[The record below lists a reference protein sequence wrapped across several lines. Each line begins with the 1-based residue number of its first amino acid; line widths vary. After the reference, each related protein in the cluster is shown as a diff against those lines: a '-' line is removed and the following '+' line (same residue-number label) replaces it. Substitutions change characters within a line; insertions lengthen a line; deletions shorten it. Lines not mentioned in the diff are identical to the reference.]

1 MMQQRPWHIS
11 RIVIHL
17 FAGVALAVLTG
28 CGGPLSVEKPLR
40 REKISDGVSRKII
53 IEDKFTWAQ
62 SFTRISAETP
72 DGEQRFRVQVR
83 SKQDS
88 ILWAAISD
96 DMIGLRVGKAIVIN
110 DSAAFS
116 STLLGV
122 EWTGSAHDLAGVTG
136 IEVPFQ
142 YLNRLLRGQ
151 LIGTNEALRYRYD
164 GNGDHWITQYSISSD
179 RTVTV
184 ALDRDLHMSFVLIE
198 DPLES
203 VFIQYKSVDE
213 KTGYPNDIEIT
224 VKSQPDYKVTI
235 EVTEIRTGGPFNTP
249 FSL

>member
-11 RIVIHL
+11 RIVTHL

-164 GNGDHWITQYSISSD
+164 GNGDHWIAQYSISSD

-184 ALDRDLHMSFVLIE
+184 ALDRNLHMSFVLIE
-198 DPLES
+198 DPFES

-224 VKSQPDYKVTI
+224 IKSQPDYKVTI

>member
-1 MMQQRPWHIS
+1 MRNRQRQIS
-11 RIVIHL
+11 TLATHL
-17 FAGVALAVLTG
+17 IMGVALAVLTG
-28 CGGPLSVEKPLR
+28 CGGPLSAEKPLR

-53 IEDKFTWAQ
+53 VEDRFAWTQ

-72 DGEQRFRVQVR
+72 DGQQRFRVQIR

-122 EWTGSAHDLAGVTG
+122 EWTGSANDLAGVTG

-151 LIGTNEALRYRYD
+151 LIGTNEAMRYRYD
-164 GNGDHWITQYSISSD
+164 GNGDHWVTQYAVS
-179 RTVTV
+179 RGRAVTV
-184 ALDRDLHMSFVLIE
+184 ALDRDLHMSYVLIE

-213 KTGYPNDIEIT
+213 ETGYPTEITIT

>member
-1 MMQQRPWHIS
+1 MRNRQRQIS
-11 RIVIHL
+11 TLATHL
-17 FAGVALAVLTG
+17 IMGVALAVLTG
-28 CGGPLSVEKPLR
+28 CGGPLSAEKPLR

-53 IEDKFTWAQ
+53 VEDRFAWTQ

-72 DGEQRFRVQVR
+72 DGQQRFRVQIR

-122 EWTGSAHDLAGVTG
+122 EWTGSANDLAGVTG

-151 LIGTNEALRYRYD
+151 LIGTNEAMRYRYD
-164 GNGDHWITQYSISSD
+164 GNGDHWVTQYAIS
-179 RTVTV
+179 RGRAVTV
-184 ALDRDLHMSFVLIE
+184 ALDRDLHMSYVLIE

-203 VFIQYKSVDE
+203 VFIQDKSVDE
-213 KTGYPNDIEIT
+213 ETGYPTEITIT

>member
-1 MMQQRPWHIS
+1 MRNRQRQIS
-11 RIVIHL
+11 TLATHL
-17 FAGVALAVLTG
+17 IMGVALAVLTG
-28 CGGPLSVEKPLR
+28 CGGPLSAEKPLR

-53 IEDKFTWAQ
+53 VEDRFAWTQ

-72 DGEQRFRVQVR
+72 DGQQRFRVQIR

-122 EWTGSAHDLAGVTG
+122 EWTGSANDLAGVTG

-151 LIGTNEALRYRYD
+151 LIGTNEAMRYRYD
-164 GNGDHWITQYSISSD
+164 GNGDHWVTQYAISKG
-179 RTVTV
+179 RAVTV
-184 ALDRDLHMSFVLIE
+184 ALDRDLHMSYVLIE

-213 KTGYPNDIEIT
+213 ETGYPTEITIT

>member
-1 MMQQRPWHIS
+1 MRNRQRQRTI
-11 RIVIHL
+11 ITIHL
-17 FAGVALAVLTG
+17 FMGVALAVLTG
-28 CGGPLSVEKPLR
+28 CGGPLSAEKPLR
-40 REKISDGVSRKII
+40 REKISDGVSRQII
-53 IEDKFTWAQ
+53 VEDRFAWTQ

-72 DGEQRFRVQVR
+72 DGQQRFRVQIR

-122 EWTGSAHDLAGVTG
+122 EWTGSANDLAGFTG

-151 LIGTNEALRYRYD
+151 LIGTNEAMRYRYD
-164 GNGDHWITQYSISSD
+164 GNGDHWVTQYAISKG
-179 RTVTV
+179 RAVTV
-184 ALDRDLHMSFVLIE
+184 ALDRDLRMSYVLIE

-203 VFIQYKSVDE
+203 VFIQYKNVDE
-213 KTGYPNDIEIT
+213 ETGYPTEIT
-224 VKSQPDYKVTI
+224 INVKSQPDYKVTI

>member
-1 MMQQRPWHIS
+1 MRNRQRQIS
-11 RIVIHL
+11 TLATHL
-17 FAGVALAVLTG
+17 IMGVALAVLTG
-28 CGGPLSVEKPLR
+28 CGGPLSAEKPLR

-53 IEDKFTWAQ
+53 VEDRFAWTQ

-72 DGEQRFRVQVR
+72 DGQQRFRVQIR

-122 EWTGSAHDLAGVTG
+122 EWTGSANDLAGVTG

-151 LIGTNEALRYRYD
+151 LIGTNEAMRYRYD
-164 GNGDHWITQYSISSD
+164 GNGDHWVTQYAIS
-179 RTVTV
+179 RGRAVTV
-184 ALDRDLHMSFVLIE
+184 ALDRDLHMSYVLIQ

-213 KTGYPNDIEIT
+213 ETGYPTEITIT

>member
-1 MMQQRPWHIS
+1 MRNRQRQIS
-11 RIVIHL
+11 TLATHL
-17 FAGVALAVLTG
+17 IMGVALAVLTG
-28 CGGPLSVEKPLR
+28 CGGPLSAEKPLR

-53 IEDKFTWAQ
+53 VEDRFAWTQ

-72 DGEQRFRVQVR
+72 DGQQRFRVQIR

-122 EWTGSAHDLAGVTG
+122 EWTGSANDLAGVTG

-151 LIGTNEALRYRYD
+151 LIGTNEAMRYRYD
-164 GNGDHWITQYSISSD
+164 GNGDHWVTQYAISKG
-179 RTVTV
+179 RAVTV
-184 ALDRDLHMSFVLIE
+184 ALDRDLHMSYVLIE

-203 VFIQYKSVDE
+203 VFIEYKSVDE
-213 KTGYPNDIEIT
+213 ETGYPTEIT
-224 VKSQPDYKVTI
+224 ITLKSQPDYKVTI

>member
-1 MMQQRPWHIS
+1 MRNRQRQIS
-11 RIVIHL
+11 TLATHL
-17 FAGVALAVLTG
+17 IMGLALAVLTG
-28 CGGPLSVEKPLR
+28 CGGPLSAEKPLR

-53 IEDKFTWAQ
+53 VEDRFAWTQ

-72 DGEQRFRVQVR
+72 DGQQRFRVQIR

-96 DMIGLRVGKAIVIN
+96 DLIGLRVGKAIVIN

-122 EWTGSAHDLAGVTG
+122 EWTGSANDLAGVTG

-151 LIGTNEALRYRYD
+151 LIGTNEAMRYRYD
-164 GNGDHWITQYSISSD
+164 GNGDHWVTQYAIS
-179 RTVTV
+179 RGRAVTV
-184 ALDRDLHMSFVLIE
+184 ALDRDLHMSYVLIE

-213 KTGYPNDIEIT
+213 ETGYPTEITIT

>member
-164 GNGDHWITQYSISSD
+164 GNGDHWIAQYSISSD

-184 ALDRDLHMSFVLIE
+184 ALDRNLHMSFVLIE
-198 DPLES
+198 DPFES

-224 VKSQPDYKVTI
+224 IKSQPDYKVTI

>member
-1 MMQQRPWHIS
+1 MRNRQRQIS
-11 RIVIHL
+11 TLATHL
-17 FAGVALAVLTG
+17 IMGVALAVLTG
-28 CGGPLSVEKPLR
+28 CGGPLSAEKPLR

-53 IEDKFTWAQ
+53 VEDGFAWTQ

-72 DGEQRFRVQVR
+72 DGQQRFRVQIR

-122 EWTGSAHDLAGVTG
+122 EWTGSANDLAGVTG

-151 LIGTNEALRYRYD
+151 LIGTNEAMRYRYD
-164 GNGDHWITQYSISSD
+164 GNGDHWVTQYAIS
-179 RTVTV
+179 RGRAVTV
-184 ALDRDLHMSFVLIE
+184 ALDRDLHMSYVLIE

-203 VFIQYKSVDE
+203 VLIQYKSVDE
-213 KTGYPNDIEIT
+213 ETGYPTEITIT

>member
-1 MMQQRPWHIS
+1 MRNRHRQIS
-11 RIVIHL
+11 TLATHL
-17 FAGVALAVLTG
+17 IMGVALAVLTG
-28 CGGPLSVEKPLR
+28 CGGPLSAEKPLR

-53 IEDKFTWAQ
+53 VEDRFAWTQ

-72 DGEQRFRVQVR
+72 DGQQRFRVQVR

-122 EWTGSAHDLAGVTG
+122 EWTGSANDLAGVTG

-151 LIGTNEALRYRYD
+151 LIGTNEAMRYRYD
-164 GNGDHWITQYSISSD
+164 GNGDLWVTQYTIS
-179 RTVTV
+179 RGRAVTV
-184 ALDRDLHMSFVLIE
+184 ALDRDLHMSYVLIE

-213 KTGYPNDIEIT
+213 ETGYPTEIIIT

-235 EVTEIRTGGPFNTP
+235 EVTEIRTGGPLNTP

>member
-1 MMQQRPWHIS
+1 MRNRHRQIS
-11 RIVIHL
+11 TLATHL
-17 FAGVALAVLTG
+17 IMGVALAVLTG

-53 IEDKFTWAQ
+53 VEDRFAWTQ

-72 DGEQRFRVQVR
+72 DGQQRFRVQVR

-122 EWTGSAHDLAGVTG
+122 EWTGSANDLAGVTG

-151 LIGTNEALRYRYD
+151 LIGTNEAMRYRYD
-164 GNGDHWITQYSISSD
+164 GNGDHWVTQYAIS
-179 RTVTV
+179 RGRAVTV
-184 ALDRDLHMSFVLIE
+184 ALDRDLHMSYVLIE

-213 KTGYPNDIEIT
+213 ETGYPTEITIT

>member
-1 MMQQRPWHIS
+1 MRNRQRQIS
-11 RIVIHL
+11 TLATHL
-17 FAGVALAVLTG
+17 IMGVALAVLTG
-28 CGGPLSVEKPLR
+28 CGGPLSAEKPLR

-53 IEDKFTWAQ
+53 VEDRFAWTQ

-72 DGEQRFRVQVR
+72 EGQQRFRVQIR

-96 DMIGLRVGKAIVIN
+96 DMIGLRVGKALVIN

-122 EWTGSAHDLAGVTG
+122 EWTGSANDLAGVTG

-151 LIGTNEALRYRYD
+151 LIGTNEAMRYRYD
-164 GNGDHWITQYSISSD
+164 GNGDHWVTQYAIS
-179 RTVTV
+179 RGRAVTV
-184 ALDRDLHMSFVLIE
+184 ALDRDLHMSYVLIE

-213 KTGYPNDIEIT
+213 ETGYPTEIT
-224 VKSQPDYKVTI
+224 IAVKSQPDYKVTI

>member
-1 MMQQRPWHIS
+1 MRNRQRQIS
-11 RIVIHL
+11 TLATHL
-17 FAGVALAVLTG
+17 IMGLALAMLTG
-28 CGGPLSVEKPLR
+28 CGGPLSAEKPLR

-53 IEDKFTWAQ
+53 VEDRFAWTQ

-72 DGEQRFRVQVR
+72 DGQQRFRVQIR

-96 DMIGLRVGKAIVIN
+96 DLIGLRVGKAIVIN

-122 EWTGSAHDLAGVTG
+122 EWTGSANDLAGVTG

-151 LIGTNEALRYRYD
+151 LIGTNEAMRYRYD
-164 GNGDHWITQYSISSD
+164 GNGDHWVTQYAIS
-179 RTVTV
+179 RGRAVTV
-184 ALDRDLHMSFVLIE
+184 ALDRDLHMSYVLIE

-213 KTGYPNDIEIT
+213 ETGYPTEITIT

>member
-1 MMQQRPWHIS
+1 MRNRQRQIS
-11 RIVIHL
+11 TLATHL
-17 FAGVALAVLTG
+17 IMGVALAVLTG
-28 CGGPLSVEKPLR
+28 CGGPLSAEKPLR

-53 IEDKFTWAQ
+53 VEDPFAWTQ

-72 DGEQRFRVQVR
+72 DGQQRFRVQIR

-122 EWTGSAHDLAGVTG
+122 EWTGSANDLAGVTG

-151 LIGTNEALRYRYD
+151 LIGTNEAMRYRYD
-164 GNGDHWITQYSISSD
+164 GNGDHWVTQYAIS
-179 RTVTV
+179 RGRAVTV
-184 ALDRDLHMSFVLIE
+184 ALDRDLHMSYVLIE

-213 KTGYPNDIEIT
+213 ETGYPTEITIT

>member
-1 MMQQRPWHIS
+1 MRNRQRQIS
-11 RIVIHL
+11 TLATHL
-17 FAGVALAVLTG
+17 IMGVALAVLTG
-28 CGGPLSVEKPLR
+28 CGGPLSAEKPLR
-40 REKISDGVSRKII
+40 REKISAGVSRKII
-53 IEDKFTWAQ
+53 VEDRFAWTQ

-72 DGEQRFRVQVR
+72 DGQQRFRVQIR

-122 EWTGSAHDLAGVTG
+122 EWTGSANDLAGVTG

-151 LIGTNEALRYRYD
+151 LIGTNEAMRYRYD
-164 GNGDHWITQYSISSD
+164 GNGDHWVTQYAIS
-179 RTVTV
+179 RGRAVTV
-184 ALDRDLHMSFVLIE
+184 ALDRDLHMSYVLIE

-213 KTGYPNDIEIT
+213 ETGYPTEITIT

>member
-1 MMQQRPWHIS
+1 MRNRQRQIS
-11 RIVIHL
+11 TLATHL
-17 FAGVALAVLTG
+17 IMGVALAVLTG
-28 CGGPLSVEKPLR
+28 CGGPLSAEKPLR

-53 IEDKFTWAQ
+53 VEDRFAWTQ

-72 DGEQRFRVQVR
+72 DGQQRFRVQIR

-96 DMIGLRVGKAIVIN
+96 DLIGLRVGKAIVIN

-122 EWTGSAHDLAGVTG
+122 EWTGSANDLAGVTG

-151 LIGTNEALRYRYD
+151 LIGTNEAMRYRYD
-164 GNGDHWITQYSISSD
+164 GNGDHWVTQYAIS
-179 RTVTV
+179 RGRAVTV
-184 ALDRDLHMSFVLIE
+184 ALDRDLHMSYVLIE

-213 KTGYPNDIEIT
+213 ETGYPTEITIT

>member
-1 MMQQRPWHIS
+1 MRNRQRQIS
-11 RIVIHL
+11 TLATHL
-17 FAGVALAVLTG
+17 IMGVALAVLTG
-28 CGGPLSVEKPLR
+28 CGGPLSAEKPLR

-53 IEDKFTWAQ
+53 VEDRFAWTQ

-72 DGEQRFRVQVR
+72 DGQQRFRVQVR

-122 EWTGSAHDLAGVTG
+122 EWTGSANDLAGVTG

-151 LIGTNEALRYRYD
+151 LIGTNEAMRYRYD
-164 GNGDHWITQYSISSD
+164 GNGDHWVTQYAIS
-179 RTVTV
+179 RGRAVTV
-184 ALDRDLHMSFVLIE
+184 ALDRDLHMSYVLIE

-213 KTGYPNDIEIT
+213 ETGYPTEITIT

>member
-1 MMQQRPWHIS
+1 MRNRQRQIS
-11 RIVIHL
+11 TLATHL
-17 FAGVALAVLTG
+17 IMGVALAVLTG
-28 CGGPLSVEKPLR
+28 CGGPLSSEKPLR

-53 IEDKFTWAQ
+53 VEDRFAWTQ

-72 DGEQRFRVQVR
+72 DGQQRFRVQIR

-122 EWTGSAHDLAGVTG
+122 EWTGSANDLAGVTG

-151 LIGTNEALRYRYD
+151 LIGTNEAMRYRYD
-164 GNGDHWITQYSISSD
+164 GNGDHWVTQYAIS
-179 RTVTV
+179 RGRAVTV
-184 ALDRDLHMSFVLIE
+184 ALDRDLHMSYVLIE

-213 KTGYPNDIEIT
+213 ETGYPTEITIT

>member
-1 MMQQRPWHIS
+1 MRNRQRQIS
-11 RIVIHL
+11 TLATHL
-17 FAGVALAVLTG
+17 IMGVALAVLTG

-53 IEDKFTWAQ
+53 VEDRFAWTQ

-72 DGEQRFRVQVR
+72 DGQQRFRVQVR

-122 EWTGSAHDLAGVTG
+122 EWTGSANDLAGVTG

-151 LIGTNEALRYRYD
+151 LIGTNEAMRYRYD
-164 GNGDHWITQYSISSD
+164 GNGDHWVTQYAIS
-179 RTVTV
+179 RGRAVTV
-184 ALDRDLHMSFVLIE
+184 ALDRDLHMSYVLIE

-213 KTGYPNDIEIT
+213 ETGYPTEITIT

-235 EVTEIRTGGPFNTP
+235 EVTEIRTGGPFITP

>member
-1 MMQQRPWHIS
+1 MRNRQRQIS
-11 RIVIHL
+11 TLATHL
-17 FAGVALAVLTG
+17 IMGVALAVLTG
-28 CGGPLSVEKPLR
+28 CGGPLSAEKPLR

-53 IEDKFTWAQ
+53 VEDRFAWTQ

-72 DGEQRFRVQVR
+72 DGQQRFRVQVR

-122 EWTGSAHDLAGVTG
+122 EWTGSANDLAGVTG

-151 LIGTNEALRYRYD
+151 LIGTNEAMRYRYD
-164 GNGDHWITQYSISSD
+164 GNGDLWVTQYAIS
-179 RTVTV
+179 RGRAVTV
-184 ALDRDLHMSFVLIE
+184 ALDRDLHMSYVLIE

-213 KTGYPNDIEIT
+213 ETGYPTEITIT

>member
-1 MMQQRPWHIS
+1 MRNRQWQIS
-11 RIVIHL
+11 TLATHL
-17 FAGVALAVLTG
+17 IMGVALAVLTG
-28 CGGPLSVEKPLR
+28 CGGPLSAEKPLR

-53 IEDKFTWAQ
+53 VEDRFAWTQ

-72 DGEQRFRVQVR
+72 DGQQRFRVQIR

-122 EWTGSAHDLAGVTG
+122 EWTGSANDLAGVTG

-151 LIGTNEALRYRYD
+151 LIGTNEAMRYRYD
-164 GNGDHWITQYSISSD
+164 GNGDHWVTQYAIS
-179 RTVTV
+179 RGRAVTV
-184 ALDRDLHMSFVLIE
+184 ALDRDLHMSYVLIE

-213 KTGYPNDIEIT
+213 ETGYPTEITIT

>member
-1 MMQQRPWHIS
+1 MHDGPGHIL
-11 RIVIHL
+11 RITAHL
-17 FAGVALAVLTG
+17 FVGVALAVLTG

-53 IEDKFTWAQ
+53 VEDRFAWTQ

-110 DSAAFS
+110 DSAAFY
-116 STLLGV
+116 STLLGI

-136 IEVPFQ
+136 IEIPFQ

-151 LIGTNEALRYRYD
+151 LIGTNDAMRYRYD
-164 GNGDHWITQYSISSD
+164 ANGDHWVTQYAISRGRS
-179 RTVTV
+179 VTV
-184 ALDRDLHMSFVLIE
+184 ALDRDLRMNYVLIE

-213 KTGYPNDIEIT
+213 ETGYPTVIEIT

-249 FSL
+249 FNL

>member
-11 RIVIHL
+11 RIVTHL

-28 CGGPLSVEKPLR
+28 CGGPLSAEKPLR

-53 IEDKFTWAQ
+53 IEDKFAWAQ

-184 ALDRDLHMSFVLIE
+184 ALDRD
-198 DPLES
+198 
-203 VFIQYKSVDE
+203 
-213 KTGYPNDIEIT
+213 
-224 VKSQPDYKVTI
+224 
-235 EVTEIRTGGPFNTP
+235 
-249 FSL
+249 

>member
-1 MMQQRPWHIS
+1 MRNRQRQIS
-11 RIVIHL
+11 TLATHL
-17 FAGVALAVLTG
+17 IMGVALAVLTG
-28 CGGPLSVEKPLR
+28 CGGPLSAEKPLR

-53 IEDKFTWAQ
+53 VEDRFAWTQ

-72 DGEQRFRVQVR
+72 DGQQRFRVQIR

-122 EWTGSAHDLAGVTG
+122 EWTGSANDLAGVTG

-151 LIGTNEALRYRYD
+151 LIGTNEAMRYRYD
-164 GNGDHWITQYSISSD
+164 GNGDHWVTQYAIS
-179 RTVTV
+179 RGRAVTV
-184 ALDRDLHMSFVLIE
+184 ALDRDLHMSYVLIE
-198 DPLES
+198 DPQES

-213 KTGYPNDIEIT
+213 ETGYPTEITIT

>member
-110 DSAAFS
+110 DSAAFF
-116 STLLGV
+116 LYFAWCGMDRI
-122 EWTGSAHDLAGVTG
+122 GS
-136 IEVPFQ
+136 
-142 YLNRLLRGQ
+142 
-151 LIGTNEALRYRYD
+151 
-164 GNGDHWITQYSISSD
+164 
-179 RTVTV
+179 
-184 ALDRDLHMSFVLIE
+184 
-198 DPLES
+198 
-203 VFIQYKSVDE
+203 
-213 KTGYPNDIEIT
+213 
-224 VKSQPDYKVTI
+224 
-235 EVTEIRTGGPFNTP
+235 
-249 FSL
+249 

>member
-1 MMQQRPWHIS
+1 MRNRQRQIS
-11 RIVIHL
+11 TLATHL
-17 FAGVALAVLTG
+17 IMGVALAVLTG
-28 CGGPLSVEKPLR
+28 CGGPLSAEKPLR

-53 IEDKFTWAQ
+53 VEDRFAWTQ
-62 SFTRISAETP
+62 SFTRTSAETP
-72 DGEQRFRVQVR
+72 DGQQRFRVQVR

-122 EWTGSAHDLAGVTG
+122 EWTGSANDLAGVTG

-151 LIGTNEALRYRYD
+151 LIGTNEAMRYRYD
-164 GNGDHWITQYSISSD
+164 GNGDHWVTQYTIS
-179 RTVTV
+179 RGRAVTV
-184 ALDRDLHMSFVLIE
+184 ALDRDLHMSYVLIE

-213 KTGYPNDIEIT
+213 ETGYPTEIIIT

>member
-1 MMQQRPWHIS
+1 MRNRQRQIS
-11 RIVIHL
+11 TLATHL
-17 FAGVALAVLTG
+17 IMGVALAVLTG

-53 IEDKFTWAQ
+53 VEDRFAWTQ

-72 DGEQRFRVQVR
+72 DGQQRFRVQVR

-122 EWTGSAHDLAGVTG
+122 EWTGSANDLAGVTG

-151 LIGTNEALRYRYD
+151 LIGTNEAMRYRYD
-164 GNGDHWITQYSISSD
+164 GNGDHWVTQYAIS
-179 RTVTV
+179 RGRAVTV
-184 ALDRDLHMSFVLIE
+184 ALDRDLHMSYVLIE

-213 KTGYPNDIEIT
+213 ETGYPTEITIT

>member
-136 IEVPFQ
+136 LEVPFQ

-164 GNGDHWITQYSISSD
+164 GNGDHWIAQYSISSD

-184 ALDRDLHMSFVLIE
+184 ALDRNLHMSFVLIE
-198 DPLES
+198 DPFES

-224 VKSQPDYKVTI
+224 IKSQPDYKVTI

>member
-1 MMQQRPWHIS
+1 MRNRQRQIS
-11 RIVIHL
+11 TLATHL
-17 FAGVALAVLTG
+17 IMGVALAVLTG
-28 CGGPLSVEKPLR
+28 CGGPLSAEKPLR

-53 IEDKFTWAQ
+53 VEDRFAWTQ

-72 DGEQRFRVQVR
+72 DGQQRFRVQVR

-122 EWTGSAHDLAGVTG
+122 EWTGSANDLAGVTG

-151 LIGTNEALRYRYD
+151 LIGTNEAMRYRYD
-164 GNGDHWITQYSISSD
+164 GNGDHWVTQYTIS
-179 RTVTV
+179 RGRAVTV
-184 ALDRDLHMSFVLIE
+184 ALDRDLHMSYVLIE

-213 KTGYPNDIEIT
+213 ETGYPTEITIT

>member
-1 MMQQRPWHIS
+1 MRNRQRQIS
-11 RIVIHL
+11 TLATHL
-17 FAGVALAVLTG
+17 IMGVALAVLTG

-53 IEDKFTWAQ
+53 VEDRFAWTQ

-72 DGEQRFRVQVR
+72 DGQQRFRVQIR

-122 EWTGSAHDLAGVTG
+122 EWTGSANDLAGVTG

-151 LIGTNEALRYRYD
+151 LIGTNEAMRYRYD
-164 GNGDHWITQYSISSD
+164 GNGDHWVTQYAIS
-179 RTVTV
+179 RGRAVTV
-184 ALDRDLHMSFVLIE
+184 ALDRDLHMSYVLIE

-213 KTGYPNDIEIT
+213 ETGYPTEITIT

>member
-1 MMQQRPWHIS
+1 MRNRQRQIS
-11 RIVIHL
+11 TLATHL
-17 FAGVALAVLTG
+17 IMSVALALLTG
-28 CGGPLSVEKPLR
+28 CGGPLSAEKPLR

-53 IEDKFTWAQ
+53 VEDRFAWTQ

-72 DGEQRFRVQVR
+72 DGQQRFRVQIR

-122 EWTGSAHDLAGVTG
+122 EWTGSANDLAGVTG

-151 LIGTNEALRYRYD
+151 LIGTNEAMRYRYD
-164 GNGDHWITQYSISSD
+164 GNGDHWVTQYAIS
-179 RTVTV
+179 RGRAVTV
-184 ALDRDLHMSFVLIE
+184 ALDRDLHMSYVLIE

-213 KTGYPNDIEIT
+213 ETGYPTEITIT

>member
-1 MMQQRPWHIS
+1 MRNRQRQIS
-11 RIVIHL
+11 TLATHL
-17 FAGVALAVLTG
+17 IMGVALAVLTG

-53 IEDKFTWAQ
+53 VEDRFAWTQ

-72 DGEQRFRVQVR
+72 DGQQRFRVQVR

-122 EWTGSAHDLAGVTG
+122 EWTGSANDLAGVTG

-151 LIGTNEALRYRYD
+151 LIGTNEAMRYRYD
-164 GNGDHWITQYSISSD
+164 GNGDHWVTQYAISKG

-184 ALDRDLHMSFVLIE
+184 ALDRDLHMSYVLIE

-213 KTGYPNDIEIT
+213 ETGYPTEITIT